1 MFSRK
6 KERALD
12 GRVKTVLESARI
24 AEKNFN
30 HAALGFLLTELDAA
44 VTFSKVC
51 QLASGSS
58 FDLAKID
65 RDVQH
70 IELALKCVMQARER
84 VKLKTHERKKFREK
98 LQELEVLVMLLSE
111 RVPNATM
118 KSIKKHLTCLRTWN
132 RS

>member
-1 MFSRK
+1 M
-6 KERALD
+6 
-12 GRVKTVLESARI
+12 LESARI
-24 AEKNFN
+24 AEKNFK

-44 VTFSKVC
+44 ITFSRVC

-65 RDVQH
+65 RNVQH
-70 IELALKCVMQARER
+70 IELALKSVMQARER
-84 VKLKTHERKKFREK
+84 VKLETHGRKKLREK
-98 LQELEVLVMLLSE
+98 LQALEGLTMLLSE
-111 RVPNATM
+111 RVSKARM